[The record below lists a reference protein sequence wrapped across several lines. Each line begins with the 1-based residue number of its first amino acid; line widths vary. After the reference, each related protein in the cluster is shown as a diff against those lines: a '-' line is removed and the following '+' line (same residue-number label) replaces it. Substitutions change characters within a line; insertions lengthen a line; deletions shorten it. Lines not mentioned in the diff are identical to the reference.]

1 MNILLLTAD
10 AARTS
15 IALVIARG
23 ETSCALEGEI
33 VAREGAVQ
41 VQLGEPRG
49 QVIHQ
54 VEVPTPAVL
63 GAAVQAGIGDVLSW
77 LGARNIRVDL
87 VAHRIAH
94 HAENDHIVRLAPD
107 RVDTLAEFEA
117 SKAAVYGIEAVA
129 SASPA
134 VPQVAFFAVR
144 PHSPVTIAQA
154 IAAAGLHAPAGC
166 PKKLKV
172 RCESCCA
179 S

>member
-1 MNILLLTAD
+1 MNILLLTAA

-23 ETSCALEGEI
+23 ETSCALEGEV
-33 VAREGAVQ
+33 VALDGAVQ

-49 QVIHQ
+49 QVLHQ

-94 HAENDHIVRLAPD
+94 HAEHDHVLRLAPD

-117 SKAAVYGIEAVA
+117 CKAAVYGIEAVSVVA
-129 SASPA
+129 PGL
-134 VPQVAFFAVR
+134 PQVAFFATR
-144 PHSPVTIAQA
+144 PHSATTIAAA
-154 IAAAGLHAPAGC
+154 ITAAGLHAPAGC

-179 S
+179 N